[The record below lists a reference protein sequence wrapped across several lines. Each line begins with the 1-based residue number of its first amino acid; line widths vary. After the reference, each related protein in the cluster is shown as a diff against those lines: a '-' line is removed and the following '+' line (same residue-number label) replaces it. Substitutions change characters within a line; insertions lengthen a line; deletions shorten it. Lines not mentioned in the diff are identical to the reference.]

1 MDSILGTIT
10 PEQFLSVYWQKKPL
24 LIRQALPQFISPIS
38 ADELAG
44 LALEEEVESRLVQQS
59 KNGAL
64 EVQHG
69 PFSEKQLQQLPKSG
83 WTLLVQAVDQFVP
96 EVAALLQHF
105 SFLPRW
111 RMDDVMLSLAAHGG
125 TVGAHFDQYDVFLLQ
140 GAGKKRWQLGEK
152 CSEDSPLL
160 PHKDLKLLAEMQV
173 TDEWLLEP
181 GDMLYLPPQIAHCGI
196 SESEELGIT
205 LSIGFRAPSQAEV
218 ISHYGDF
225 FAQFLPEQ
233 ARYSDS
239 DTLPCTDF
247 SQIGADVV
255 PRLKAI
261 LKPLLEDDAR
271 LLQWFGQWMTE
282 PRYPERLF
290 GEDCEQKSLLKRLK
304 QGKRL
309 RQNPSTRLAWA
320 QTADGALLFASGLS
334 RYLSERLMP
343 LLKLICQSPELSAAE
358 LGAWLIDNEA
368 QQLLVALI
376 EQGSLEL
383 VDE

>member
-1 MDSILGTIT
+1 MDSILGEIT
-10 PEQFLSVYWQKKPL
+10 PEQFLRDYWQKKPL
-24 LIRQALPQFISPIS
+24 LIRQALPQFSSPIS

-44 LALEEEVESRLVQQS
+44 LALEAEVESRLVRKTQ
-59 KNGAL
+59 KGAL
-64 EVQHG
+64 ELQHG
-69 PFSEKQLQQLPKSG
+69 PFSEEQLQRLPQSG

-111 RMDDVMLSLAAHGG
+111 RMDDVMISLAAPGS

-140 GAGKKRWQLGEK
+140 GSGKKRWQIGEK
-152 CSEDSPLL
+152 CDEDSPLL
-160 PHKDLKLLAEMQV
+160 PHKDLKLLAEINV

-196 SESEELGIT
+196 SEGEELGMT
-205 LSIGFRAPSQAEV
+205 FSIGFRAPSQVEV
-218 ISHYGDF
+218 ISHYSDF

-239 DTLPCTDF
+239 QILPCTDF
-247 SQIGADVV
+247 SQMGADVL
-255 PRLKAI
+255 PRLKA
-261 LKPLLEDDAR
+261 LVKPLLEDDER

-290 GEDCEQKSLLKRLK
+290 GEDGDVKSLLKRLK
-304 QGKRL
+304 QGAAL
-309 RQNPSTRLAWA
+309 RQNSSARLAWA
-320 QTADGALLFASGLS
+320 QVADGVLLFASGHS
-334 RYLSERLMP
+334 RPLPARLQP
-343 LLKLICQSPELSAAE
+343 LLALICQSSELSAAT

-368 QQLLVALI
+368 QQLLVALM
-376 EQGSLEL
+376 EQGSLEFA
-383 VDE
+383 DE